1 MLAPGLVTVPA
12 SSQQSPAS
20 FNQSATSASTSQS
33 RQPAAVRVS
42 EAQAESENQLAEQR
56 ELQRLRNLDRQVRAH
71 ELAHVAVGGRYVT
84 SGASFD
90 YQTGPDGRRYAV
102 GGEVSID
109 TSEVPGNPQATLD
122 KALVVLRAA
131 LAPANPSA
139 QDRRVAAEAAAA
151 IQQARI
157 DLTLQDDEQNRGLRL
172 DTYA

>member
-1 MLAPGLVTVPA
+1 MVAPGLVSAPL
-12 SSQQSPAS
+12 SSRQSPVSSNQPVTAS
-20 FNQSATSASTSQS
+20 AVAS
-33 RQPAAVRVS
+33 RQPQASRES
-42 EAQAESENQLAEQR
+42 PAQTDSENQLAEQR
-56 ELQRLRNLDRQVRAH
+56 DLQRLRNLDRQVRAH

-102 GGEVSID
+102 GGEVGID
-109 TSEVPGNPQATLD
+109 TSEVPGNPQATLA
-122 KALVVLRAA
+122 KAQIILRAA

-139 QDRRVAAEAAAA
+139 QDRRVAAEAVAT

-157 DLTLQDDEQNRGLRL
+157 EIALQDDAQNRGSRL